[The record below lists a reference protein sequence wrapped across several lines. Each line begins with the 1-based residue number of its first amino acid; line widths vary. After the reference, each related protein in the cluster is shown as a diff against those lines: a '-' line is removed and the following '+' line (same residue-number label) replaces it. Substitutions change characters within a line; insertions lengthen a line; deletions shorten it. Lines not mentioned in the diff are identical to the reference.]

1 MLLVILLAVIF
12 RGNLP
17 VIGADPTNASV
28 EQERLETMRRHVAEI
43 RCQAKDPGF
52 PEKLL
57 DQPLFRYD
65 DLTRGYIDGAVW
77 RLGATGRPKAIVTTE
92 LHPKYSGEPRLICD
106 YLSLSETPFVA
117 KVAEGATWTPPG
129 SAVRMSPLPNSLRL
143 AESKSQR
150 LLQLK
155 KMSERFTGHQSVEG
169 QELELRILPRPIDRY
184 QPTESDTSDA
194 AIFLFV
200 SGRNPGIVLVIEAT
214 ESDWIYGAGRLSQPS
229 TLTLNLDGE
238 TIWQVSPAPLVW
250 NAPYTATNYPVVIP
264 GDGP

>member
-1 MLLVILLAVIF
+1 
-12 RGNLP
+12 
-17 VIGADPTNASV
+17 
-28 EQERLETMRRHVAEI
+28 
-43 RCQAKDPGF
+43 
-52 PEKLL
+52 
-57 DQPLFRYD
+57 
-65 DLTRGYIDGAVW
+65 
-77 RLGATGRPKAIVTTE
+77 
-92 LHPKYSGEPRLICD
+92 
-106 YLSLSETPFVA
+106 
-117 KVAEGATWTPPG
+117 
-129 SAVRMSPLPNSLRL
+129 MSPLPNSLRL

-214 ESDWIYGAGRLSQPS
+214 ESDWIYGVGRLSQPS